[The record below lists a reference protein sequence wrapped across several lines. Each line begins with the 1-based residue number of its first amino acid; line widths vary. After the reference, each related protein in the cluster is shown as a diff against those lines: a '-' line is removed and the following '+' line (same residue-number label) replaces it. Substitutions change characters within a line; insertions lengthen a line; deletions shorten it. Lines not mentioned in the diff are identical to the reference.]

1 LVNSS
6 NLDLPFD
13 QYQRY
18 GALAMAADW
27 LRARLGRPLS
37 VLDCGDWNGLAER
50 FCSGDR
56 CVWLDPTGH
65 GSGRYVQADGEKLP
79 FQDGAFDLVACL
91 DTLEH
96 VEGARRPAV
105 IAELRRV
112 ARYAVVLA
120 APRADDG
127 ASAAERA
134 LYDYV
139 WDVLGGE
146 QQQLKEHL
154 ERGLPSSAEM
164 RLWLEAPGWHVADA
178 PSGLLA
184 DWRTMMLAKHIL
196 LRTRDGD
203 DVHRALDRRYN
214 ERHGAIDHAE
224 PAYRHVLFAGRDEAK
239 DMPAALLA
247 ELPPRRG
254 ASDGCDVEV
263 AMTVLLGAHA
273 RRAGGDADLMA
284 PLRGEGDAAY
294 RASRGLNHA
303 VRALEGAPVPPRPA
317 PPSVRGLVRSAFRRG
332 VGMVRRRAT

>member
-1 LVNSS
+1 LADSS

-18 GALAMAADW
+18 GALALAANW
-27 LRARLGRPLS
+27 LRARLVRPLS

-50 FCSGDR
+50 FCPGDR
-56 CVWLDPTGH
+56 CVWLDPTGQ
-65 GSGRYVQADGEKLP
+65 GSGRYVQADGESLP
-79 FQDGAFDLVACL
+79 FPDGAFDVVACL

-96 VEGARRPAV
+96 VEATRRGAV

-112 ARYAVVLA
+112 ARFAVVLA

-127 ASAAERA
+127 AATAERA

-154 ERGLPSSAEM
+154 ERGLPWSTEM
-164 RLWLEAPGWHVADA
+164 RNWLDAPGWQVAEA

-196 LRTRDGD
+196 LRTEGGD
-203 DVHRALDRRYN
+203 DAHRALDRRYN
-214 ERHGAIDHAE
+214 ERHGEIDHAE
-224 PAYRHVLFAGRDEAK
+224 PAYRHVLFAGRGEAEA
-239 DMPAALLA
+239 MPAAVVSA
-247 ELPPRRG
+247 LPPRRS

-263 AMTVLLGAHA
+263 AMTVLLAAHA
-273 RRAGGDADLMA
+273 RRAGGDVDLMA
-284 PLRGEGDAAY
+284 ALRGEPDAGY
-294 RASRGLNHA
+294 TASRGLNRA
-303 VRALEGAPVPPRPA
+303 AAALEAAAFRPGY
-317 PPSVRGLVRSAFRRG
+317 PSARELVRSALQRG
-332 VGMVRRRAT
+332 SELVRRRTG